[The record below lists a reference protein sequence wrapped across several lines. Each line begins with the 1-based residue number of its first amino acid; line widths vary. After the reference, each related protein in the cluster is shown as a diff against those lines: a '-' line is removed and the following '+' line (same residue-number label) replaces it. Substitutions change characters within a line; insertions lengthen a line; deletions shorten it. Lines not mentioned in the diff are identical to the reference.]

1 MQSEPSMR
9 QPGRCFLT
17 WVLAFRDPALL
28 AWLGFSEQG
37 GLGWDLT
44 GQSYGGEG
52 IQSGQTQIKE
62 ISSQDQKAD
71 FHSQRSE
78 QVLQAC

>member
-1 MQSEPSMR
+1 MR
-9 QPGRCFLT
+9 QPGRFFLT
-17 WVLAFRDPALL
+17 WVLAFRDPALFV
-28 AWLGFSEQG
+28 WLGFSEQG

-44 GQSYGGEG
+44 GQSYGGER
-52 IQSGQTQIKE
+52 IRSGQTQIKE

>member
-1 MQSEPSMR
+1 MR

-17 WVLAFRDPALL
+17 WVLAFRDPALF

-44 GQSYGGEG
+44 L
-52 IQSGQTQIKE
+52 TQV
-62 ISSQDQKAD
+62 KAMEEREYRED
-71 FHSQRSE
+71 RHK
-78 QVLQAC
+78 